1 MSILLSDFD
10 YAPFNQIKNTDYLT
24 SIRQGIKELKFEI
37 DTISNHK
44 KPTFKNT
51 IEALD
56 YSGLKLDRISSIFF
70 NINAAETSKE
80 IQDIAVTISPE
91 LSELKNYIL
100 LNYRL
105 YENVK
110 SIYDLTDRNSLSNEE
125 NTLLKN
131 TYKSFLRNGAN
142 LSNKDK
148 SKLREL
154 DIMLGKLSLKFG
166 QNLLKETNEYE
177 LLISDEKKLDG
188 LSHDHKEAAKMLA
201 KSKNKK
207 GWLFTLDYPSFSA
220 LITYCKNRS
229 LRKEITI
236 AFGQRA
242 FKNNESDNQKVILE
256 IINLRYQKAILL
268 GYESYSE
275 YVLEERMAKNTKNVM
290 NFLEGLVEKVK
301 PVARKEFKV
310 LENYAKSID
319 NIDNLEKWDISFY
332 TEMYKKHKYDVDQ
345 EKLKPYFS
353 LANVLNGVFEIS
365 NKLYGLKFKKIS
377 DVDTY
382 NNEVNTYEVKDE
394 KNNFVALL
402 YTDFHPREGKRGGAW
417 MTSYKSQYIL
427 KKNNQRPHISIV
439 CNFTRPIKEKPSL
452 LTFNEV
458 TTLFHE
464 FGHALHGIL
473 ANTKFKSLSGTNV
486 LWDFVELPSQIFE
499 NWCYEEEALNLFAFH
514 YKTKEIIPTELIKK
528 IKKSANYN
536 QASQTLR
543 QLSFAI
549 LDMNWHNINP
559 IKIINV
565 KDFEIN
571 ILKKLTFIKDLDKT
585 CISTS
590 FSHIFQGG
598 YSAGYYS
605 YKWAEVLDA
614 DAFEYF
620 KEKGIFNKSIASK
633 FKNNILSKGGTENPM
648 DLYIKF
654 RGRKPSINALLNRAG
669 ISLKS
674 I

>member
-1 MSILLSDFD
+1 MNILFSDFD
-10 YAPFNQIKNTDYLT
+10 YAPFNQIKNSDYLT
-24 SIRQGIKELKFEI
+24 SIRHAINGLKSEI
-37 DTISNHK
+37 DTILSNK
-44 KPTFKNT
+44 NTTFKNT

-56 YSGLKLDRISSIFF
+56 YSGLKLDRITSIFF

-80 IQDIAVTISPE
+80 IQDIAVTLSPE

-100 LNYRL
+100 LNDQL
-105 YENVK
+105 YKKVK
-110 SIYDLTDRNSLSNEE
+110 TVYNLTDKNSLSNEE
-125 NTLLKN
+125 NTLLEN

-148 SKLREL
+148 SKLRKL
-154 DIMLGKLSLKFG
+154 DIMLGKLSLNFG

-220 LITYCKNRS
+220 LITYCKNRT

-268 GYESYSE
+268 GYKSYSE
-275 YVLEERMAKNTKNVM
+275 YILEERMAKNTKNVM

-301 PVARKEFKV
+301 PVAKKEFKV

-353 LANVLNGVFEIS
+353 LTNVLNGAFEIS
-365 NKLYGLKFKKIS
+365 NKLYGLNFKKIS
-377 DVDTY
+377 TIDTY
-382 NNEVNTYEVKDE
+382 NDEVNTFEVKDE
-394 KNNFVALL
+394 KNNFIALL
-402 YTDFHPREGKRGGAW
+402 YTDFHPRKGKRGGAW
-417 MTSYKSQYIL
+417 MTSYKPQYIF
-427 KKNNQRPHISIV
+427 KNNNQRPHISIV
-439 CNFTRPIKEKPSL
+439 CNFTRPIKNKPSL

-486 LWDFVELPSQIFE
+486 SWDFVELPSQIFE
-499 NWCYEEEALNLFAFH
+499 NWCYEEEALNIFAFH
-514 YKTKEIIPTELIKK
+514 YKTKKLIPIELINK
-528 IKKSANYN
+528 IKESANYN

-543 QLSFAI
+543 QLSLAI

-559 IKIINV
+559 IKIKSV
-565 KDFEIN
+565 KDYEHK
-571 ILKKLTFIKDLDKT
+571 ILKKLTFTKDLNVT
-585 CISTS
+585 CTSTS

-598 YSAGYYS
+598 YSSGYYS

-620 KEKGIFNKSIASK
+620 KEKGIFNKTIASK
-633 FKNNILSKGGTENPM
+633 FKDNILSKGGTQDPM

-654 RGRKPSINALLNRAG
+654 RGRKPKINALLNRAG
-669 ISLKS
+669 IS
-674 I
+674 

>member
-1 MSILLSDFD
+1 MNVLFSDFD
-10 YAPFNQIKNTDYLT
+10 YAPFNQIINSDYLT
-24 SIRQGIKELKFEI
+24 SIRHGINELKSEI
-37 DTISNHK
+37 DTILSNK
-44 KPTFKNT
+44 NTTFKNT

-56 YSGLKLDRISSIFF
+56 YSGLKLDRITSIFF

-80 IQDIAVTISPE
+80 IQDIAVTLSPE

-100 LNYRL
+100 LNDKL
-105 YENVK
+105 YKKVK
-110 SIYDLTDRNSLSNEE
+110 TVYNLTDKNSLSNEE
-125 NTLLKN
+125 NTLLEN

-148 SKLREL
+148 NKLRKL
-154 DIMLGKLSLKFG
+154 DIMLGKLSLNFG

-268 GYESYSE
+268 GYKSYSE

-301 PVARKEFKV
+301 PVAKKEFKV

-353 LANVLNGVFEIS
+353 LTNVLNGAFEIS
-365 NKLYGLKFKKIS
+365 NKLYGLNFKKNSTI
-377 DVDTY
+377 DTY
-382 NNEVNTYEVKDE
+382 NDEVNTYEVKDE
-394 KNNFVALL
+394 KNNFIALL
-402 YTDFHPREGKRGGAW
+402 YTDFHPRKGKRGGAW
-417 MTSYKSQYIL
+417 MTSYKPQYIF
-427 KKNNQRPHISIV
+427 KNNNQRPHISIV
-439 CNFTRPIKEKPSL
+439 CNFTRPIKNKPSL

-486 LWDFVELPSQIFE
+486 SWDFVELPSQIFE
-499 NWCYEEEALNLFAFH
+499 NWCYEEEALNIFAFH
-514 YKTKEIIPTELIKK
+514 YKTKKLIPIELINK
-528 IKKSANYN
+528 IKESANYN

-543 QLSFAI
+543 QLSLAI

-559 IKIINV
+559 IKIKSV
-565 KDFEIN
+565 KDYEHK
-571 ILKKLTFIKDLDKT
+571 ILKKLTFIKDLNVT
-585 CISTS
+585 CTSTS

-598 YSAGYYS
+598 YSSGYYS

-620 KEKGIFNKSIASK
+620 KQKGIFNKSIASK
-633 FKNNILSKGGTENPM
+633 FKDNILSKGGTQDPM

-654 RGRKPSINALLNRAG
+654 RGRKPKINALLNRAG
-669 ISLKS
+669 IS
-674 I
+674 

>member
-1 MSILLSDFD
+1 MNVLFSDFD
-10 YAPFNQIKNTDYLT
+10 YAPFNQIKNSDYLT
-24 SIRQGIKELKFEI
+24 SIRHGINELKSEI
-37 DTISNHK
+37 DTILSNK
-44 KPTFKNT
+44 NTTFKNT

-56 YSGLKLDRISSIFF
+56 YSGLKLDRITSIFF

-80 IQDIAVTISPE
+80 IQDIAVTLSPE

-100 LNYRL
+100 LNDKL
-105 YENVK
+105 YKKVK
-110 SIYDLTDRNSLSNEE
+110 TVYNLTDKNSLSNEE
-125 NTLLKN
+125 NTLLEN

-148 SKLREL
+148 NKLRKL
-154 DIMLGKLSLKFG
+154 DIMLGKLSLNFG

-268 GYESYSE
+268 GYKSYSE

-290 NFLEGLVEKVK
+290 NFLEDLVEKVK
-301 PVARKEFKV
+301 PIAKKEFKV

-353 LANVLNGVFEIS
+353 LTNVLNGAFEIS
-365 NKLYGLKFKKIS
+365 NKLYGLNFKKNSTI
-377 DVDTY
+377 DTY
-382 NNEVNTYEVKDE
+382 NDEVNTYEVKDE
-394 KNNFVALL
+394 KNNFIALL
-402 YTDFHPREGKRGGAW
+402 YTDFHPRKGKRGGAW
-417 MTSYKSQYIL
+417 MTSYKPQYIF
-427 KKNNQRPHISIV
+427 KNNNQRPHISIV
-439 CNFTRPIKEKPSL
+439 CNFTRPIKNKPSL

-486 LWDFVELPSQIFE
+486 SWDFVELPSQIFE
-499 NWCYEEEALNLFAFH
+499 NWCYEEEALNIFAFH
-514 YKTKEIIPTELIKK
+514 YKTKKLIPIELINK
-528 IKKSANYN
+528 IKESANYN

-543 QLSFAI
+543 QLSLAI

-559 IKIINV
+559 IKIKSV
-565 KDFEIN
+565 KEYEHK
-571 ILKKLTFIKDLDKT
+571 ILKKLTFIKDLNVT
-585 CISTS
+585 CTSTS

-598 YSAGYYS
+598 YSSGYYS

-633 FKNNILSKGGTENPM
+633 FKDNILSKGGTQDPM

-654 RGRKPSINALLNRAG
+654 RGRKPKINALLNRAG
-669 ISLKS
+669 IS
-674 I
+674 

>member
-1 MSILLSDFD
+1 MNVLFSDFD
-10 YAPFNQIKNTDYLT
+10 YAPFNQIKNSDYLT
-24 SIRQGIKELKFEI
+24 SIRHGINELKSEI
-37 DTISNHK
+37 DTILSNK
-44 KPTFKNT
+44 NTTFKNT

-56 YSGLKLDRISSIFF
+56 YSGLKLDRITSIFF

-80 IQDIAVTISPE
+80 IQDIAVTLSPE

-100 LNYRL
+100 LNDKL
-105 YENVK
+105 FKKVK
-110 SIYDLTDRNSLSNEE
+110 TVYNLTDKNSLSNEE
-125 NTLLKN
+125 NTLLEN

-148 SKLREL
+148 NKLRKL
-154 DIMLGKLSLKFG
+154 DIMLGKLSLNFG

-268 GYESYSE
+268 GYKSYSE

-301 PVARKEFKV
+301 PVAKKEFKV

-353 LANVLNGVFEIS
+353 LTNVLNGAFEIS
-365 NKLYGLKFKKIS
+365 NKLYGLNFKKIS
-377 DVDTY
+377 TIDTY
-382 NNEVNTYEVKDE
+382 NDEVNTYEVKDE
-394 KNNFVALL
+394 KNNFIALL
-402 YTDFHPREGKRGGAW
+402 YTDFHPRKGKRGGAW
-417 MTSYKSQYIL
+417 MTSYKPQYIF
-427 KKNNQRPHISIV
+427 KNNNQRPHISIV
-439 CNFTRPIKEKPSL
+439 CNFTRPIKNKPSL

-486 LWDFVELPSQIFE
+486 SWDFVELPSQIFE
-499 NWCYEEEALNLFAFH
+499 NWCYEEEALNIFAFH
-514 YKTKEIIPTELIKK
+514 YKTKKLIPIELINK
-528 IKKSANYN
+528 IKESANYN

-543 QLSFAI
+543 QLSLAI

-559 IKIINV
+559 IKIKSV
-565 KDFEIN
+565 KEYEHK
-571 ILKKLTFIKDLDKT
+571 ILKKLTFIKDLNVT
-585 CISTS
+585 CTSTS

-598 YSAGYYS
+598 YSSGYYS
-605 YKWAEVLDA
+605 YKWAEVLAA

-620 KEKGIFNKSIASK
+620 KQKGIFNKSIASK
-633 FKNNILSKGGTENPM
+633 FKDNILSKGGTQDPM

-654 RGRKPSINALLNRAG
+654 RGRKPMINALLNRAG
-669 ISLKS
+669 IS
-674 I
+674 

>member
-1 MSILLSDFD
+1 MNVLFSDFD
-10 YAPFNQIKNTDYLT
+10 YAPFNQIKNSDYLT
-24 SIRQGIKELKFEI
+24 SIRHGINELKSEI
-37 DTISNHK
+37 DTILSK
-44 KPTFKNT
+44 KNTTFKNT

-56 YSGLKLDRISSIFF
+56 YSGLKLDRITSIFF

-80 IQDIAVTISPE
+80 IQDIAVTLSPE

-100 LNYRL
+100 LNDKL
-105 YENVK
+105 YKKVK
-110 SIYDLTDRNSLSNEE
+110 TVYNLTDKNSLSNEE
-125 NTLLKN
+125 NTLLEN

-148 SKLREL
+148 NKLRKL
-154 DIMLGKLSLKFG
+154 DIMLGKLSLNFG

-268 GYESYSE
+268 GYKSYSE
-275 YVLEERMAKNTKNVM
+275 YVLEDRMAKNTKNVM

-301 PVARKEFKV
+301 PVAKKEFKV

-353 LANVLNGVFEIS
+353 LTNVLNGAFEIS
-365 NKLYGLKFKKIS
+365 NKLYGLNFKKNSTI
-377 DVDTY
+377 DTY
-382 NNEVNTYEVKDE
+382 NDEVNTYEVKDE
-394 KNNFVALL
+394 KNNFIALL
-402 YTDFHPREGKRGGAW
+402 YTDFHPRKGKRGGAW
-417 MTSYKSQYIL
+417 MTSYKPQYIF
-427 KKNNQRPHISIV
+427 KNNNQRPHISIV
-439 CNFTRPIKEKPSL
+439 CNFTRPIKNKPSL

-486 LWDFVELPSQIFE
+486 SWDFVELPSQIFE
-499 NWCYEEEALNLFAFH
+499 NWCYEEEALNIFAFH
-514 YKTKEIIPTELIKK
+514 YKTKKLIPIELINK
-528 IKKSANYN
+528 IKESANYN

-543 QLSFAI
+543 QLSLAI

-559 IKIINV
+559 IKIKSV
-565 KDFEIN
+565 KEYEHK
-571 ILKKLTFIKDLDKT
+571 ILKKLTFIKDLNVT
-585 CISTS
+585 CTSTS

-598 YSAGYYS
+598 YSSGYYS

-620 KEKGIFNKSIASK
+620 KQKGIFNKSIASK
-633 FKNNILSKGGTENPM
+633 FKDNILSKGGTQDPM

-654 RGRKPSINALLNRAG
+654 RGRKPKINALLNRAG
-669 ISLKS
+669 IS
-674 I
+674 

>member
-1 MSILLSDFD
+1 MNILLSDFD

-37 DTISNHK
+37 DTISNNK
-44 KPTFKNT
+44 RPTFKNT

-100 LNYRL
+100 LNDKL

-110 SIYDLTDRNSLSNEE
+110 SIYDLTDKNSLSNEE

-131 TYKSFLRNGAN
+131 TYKSFIRNGAN

-148 SKLREL
+148 SKLRGL

-177 LLISDEKKLDG
+177 LLVSDEKKLDG
-188 LSHDHKEAAKMLA
+188 LTDDHKEAAKILA
-201 KSKNKK
+201 ESKNKK
-207 GWLFTLDYPSFSA
+207 GWLFTLDYPSYSA
-220 LITYCKNRS
+220 LITYCKNRL

-256 IINLRYQKAILL
+256 IISLRYQKATLL
-268 GYESYSE
+268 GYKYYSE

-290 NFLEGLVEKVK
+290 NFLDGLIEKVK
-301 PVARKEFKV
+301 PVAKNEFNL
-310 LENYAKSID
+310 LEDYAKSVD
-319 NIDNLEKWDISFY
+319 NIDSLKKWDINFY
-332 TEMYKKHKYDVDQ
+332 SEMYKKHKYNVDQ
-345 EKLKPYFS
+345 EELKPYFS

-377 DVDTY
+377 NIDTY

-559 IKIINV
+559 IKIKNV
-565 KDFEIN
+565 KDFEVN
-571 ILKKLTFIKDLDKT
+571 ILKKLTFIKNLDIT
-585 CISTS
+585 CMSTS

-633 FKNNILSKGGTENPM
+633 FKNNILSKGGTEDPM

-669 ISLKS
+669 IS
-674 I
+674 

>member
-1 MSILLSDFD
+1 MNVLFSDFD
-10 YAPFNQIKNTDYLT
+10 YAPFNQIKNSDYLT
-24 SIRQGIKELKFEI
+24 SIRHGINELKSEI
-37 DTISNHK
+37 DTILSNK
-44 KPTFKNT
+44 NTTFKNT

-56 YSGLKLDRISSIFF
+56 YSGLKLDRITSIFF

-80 IQDIAVTISPE
+80 IQDIAVTLSPE

-100 LNYRL
+100 LNDKL
-105 YENVK
+105 YKKVK
-110 SIYDLTDRNSLSNEE
+110 TVYNLTNKNSLSNEE
-125 NTLLKN
+125 NTLLEN

-148 SKLREL
+148 NKLRKL
-154 DIMLGKLSLKFG
+154 DIMLGKLSLNFG

-268 GYESYSE
+268 GYKSYSE

-290 NFLEGLVEKVK
+290 NFLEDLVEKVK
-301 PVARKEFKV
+301 PIAKKEFKV

-353 LANVLNGVFEIS
+353 LTNVLNGAFEIS
-365 NKLYGLKFKKIS
+365 NKLYGLNFKKIS
-377 DVDTY
+377 TIDTY
-382 NNEVNTYEVKDE
+382 NDEVNTYEVNDE
-394 KNNFVALL
+394 KNNFIALL
-402 YTDFHPREGKRGGAW
+402 YTDFHPRKGKRGGAW
-417 MTSYKSQYIL
+417 MTSYKPQYIF
-427 KKNNQRPHISIV
+427 KNNNQRPHISIV
-439 CNFTRPIKEKPSL
+439 CNFTRPIKNKPSL

-486 LWDFVELPSQIFE
+486 SWDFVELPSQIFE
-499 NWCYEEEALNLFAFH
+499 NWCYEEEALNIFAFH
-514 YKTKEIIPTELIKK
+514 YKTKKLIPIELINK
-528 IKKSANYN
+528 IKESANYN

-543 QLSFAI
+543 QLSLAI

-559 IKIINV
+559 IKIKSV
-565 KDFEIN
+565 KEYEHK
-571 ILKKLTFIKDLDKT
+571 ILKKLTFIKDLNVT
-585 CISTS
+585 CTSTS

-598 YSAGYYS
+598 YSSGYYS

-633 FKNNILSKGGTENPM
+633 FKDNILSKGGTQDPM

-654 RGRKPSINALLNRAG
+654 RGRKPKINALLNRAG
-669 ISLKS
+669 IS
-674 I
+674 

>member
-1 MSILLSDFD
+1 MNVLFSDFD
-10 YAPFNQIKNTDYLT
+10 YAPFNQIINSDYLT
-24 SIRQGIKELKFEI
+24 SIRHGINELKSEI
-37 DTISNHK
+37 DTILSNK
-44 KPTFKNT
+44 NTTFKNT

-56 YSGLKLDRISSIFF
+56 YSGLKLDRITSIFF

-80 IQDIAVTISPE
+80 IQDIAVTLSPE

-100 LNYRL
+100 LNDKL
-105 YENVK
+105 YKKVK
-110 SIYDLTDRNSLSNEE
+110 TVYNLTNKNSLSNEE
-125 NTLLKN
+125 NTLLEN

-148 SKLREL
+148 NKLRKL
-154 DIMLGKLSLKFG
+154 DIMLGKLSLNFG

-268 GYESYSE
+268 GYKSYSE

-301 PVARKEFKV
+301 PVAKKEFKV

-353 LANVLNGVFEIS
+353 LTNVLNGAFEIS
-365 NKLYGLKFKKIS
+365 NKLYGLNFKKNSTI
-377 DVDTY
+377 DTY
-382 NNEVNTYEVKDE
+382 NDEVNTYEVKDG
-394 KNNFVALL
+394 KNNFIALL
-402 YTDFHPREGKRGGAW
+402 YTDFHPRKGKRGGAW
-417 MTSYKSQYIL
+417 MTSYKPQYIF
-427 KKNNQRPHISIV
+427 KNNNQRPHISIV
-439 CNFTRPIKEKPSL
+439 CNFTRPIKNKPSL

-486 LWDFVELPSQIFE
+486 SWDFVELPSQIFE
-499 NWCYEEEALNLFAFH
+499 NWCYEEEALNIFAFH
-514 YKTKEIIPTELIKK
+514 YKTKKLIPIELINK
-528 IKKSANYN
+528 IKESANYN

-543 QLSFAI
+543 QLSLAI

-559 IKIINV
+559 IKIKSV
-565 KDFEIN
+565 KEYEHK
-571 ILKKLTFIKDLDKT
+571 ILKKLTFIKDLNVT
-585 CISTS
+585 CTSTS

-598 YSAGYYS
+598 YSSGYYS

-633 FKNNILSKGGTENPM
+633 FKDNILSKGGTQDPM

-654 RGRKPSINALLNRAG
+654 RGRKPKINALLNRAG
-669 ISLKS
+669 IS
-674 I
+674 

>member
-1 MSILLSDFD
+1 MNVLFSDFD
-10 YAPFNQIKNTDYLT
+10 YAPFNQIKNSDYLT
-24 SIRQGIKELKFEI
+24 SIRHGINELKSEI
-37 DTISNHK
+37 DTILSNK
-44 KPTFKNT
+44 NTTFKNT

-56 YSGLKLDRISSIFF
+56 YSGLKLDRITSIFF

-80 IQDIAVTISPE
+80 IQDIAVTLSPE

-100 LNYRL
+100 LNDKL
-105 YENVK
+105 YKKVK
-110 SIYDLTDRNSLSNEE
+110 TVYNLTNKNSLSNEE
-125 NTLLKN
+125 NTLLEN

-148 SKLREL
+148 NKLRKL
-154 DIMLGKLSLKFG
+154 DIMLGKLSLNFG

-268 GYESYSE
+268 GYKSYSE

-301 PVARKEFKV
+301 PIAKKEFKV

-353 LANVLNGVFEIS
+353 LTNVLNGAFEIS
-365 NKLYGLKFKKIS
+365 NKLYGLNFKKIS
-377 DVDTY
+377 TIDTY
-382 NNEVNTYEVKDE
+382 NDEVNTYEVKDE
-394 KNNFVALL
+394 KNNFIALL
-402 YTDFHPREGKRGGAW
+402 YTDFHPRKGKRGGAW
-417 MTSYKSQYIL
+417 MTSYKPQYIF
-427 KKNNQRPHISIV
+427 KNNNQRPHISIV
-439 CNFTRPIKEKPSL
+439 CNFTRPIKNKPSL

-486 LWDFVELPSQIFE
+486 SWDFVELPSQIFE
-499 NWCYEEEALNLFAFH
+499 NWCYEEEALNIFAFH
-514 YKTKEIIPTELIKK
+514 YKTKKLIPIELINK
-528 IKKSANYN
+528 IKESANYN

-543 QLSFAI
+543 QLSLAI

-559 IKIINV
+559 IKIKSV
-565 KDFEIN
+565 KDYEHK
-571 ILKKLTFIKDLDKT
+571 ILKKLTFTKDLNVT
-585 CISTS
+585 CTSTS

-598 YSAGYYS
+598 YSSGYYS

-633 FKNNILSKGGTENPM
+633 FKDNILSKGGTQDPM

-654 RGRKPSINALLNRAG
+654 RGRKPKINALLNRAG
-669 ISLKS
+669 IS
-674 I
+674 

>member
-1 MSILLSDFD
+1 MNVLFSDFD
-10 YAPFNQIKNTDYLT
+10 YAPFNQIKNSDYLI
-24 SIRQGIKELKFEI
+24 SIRHGINGLKSEI
-37 DTISNHK
+37 DTILSNK
-44 KPTFKNT
+44 NTTFKNT

-56 YSGLKLDRISSIFF
+56 YSGLKLDRITSIFF

-80 IQDIAVTISPE
+80 IQDIAVTLSPE

-100 LNYRL
+100 LNDQL
-105 YENVK
+105 FKKVK
-110 SIYDLTDRNSLSNEE
+110 TVYNLTDKNSLSIEE
-125 NTLLKN
+125 NTLLES

-148 SKLREL
+148 NKLRKL
-154 DIMLGKLSLKFG
+154 DIMLSKLSLNFG

-268 GYESYSE
+268 GYKSYSE

-301 PVARKEFKV
+301 PVAKKEFKV

-353 LANVLNGVFEIS
+353 LTNVLNGAFEIS
-365 NKLYGLKFKKIS
+365 NKLYGLNFKKIS
-377 DVDTY
+377 TIDTY
-382 NNEVNTYEVKDE
+382 NDEVNTYEVKDE
-394 KNNFVALL
+394 KNNFIALL
-402 YTDFHPREGKRGGAW
+402 YTDFHPRKGKRGGAW
-417 MTSYKSQYIL
+417 MTSYKPQYIF
-427 KKNNQRPHISIV
+427 KNNNQRPHISIV
-439 CNFTRPIKEKPSL
+439 CNFTRPIKNKPSL

-486 LWDFVELPSQIFE
+486 SWDFVELPSQIFE
-499 NWCYEEEALNLFAFH
+499 NWCYEEEALNIFAFH
-514 YKTKEIIPTELIKK
+514 YKTKKLIPIELINK
-528 IKKSANYN
+528 IKESANYN

-543 QLSFAI
+543 QLSLAI

-559 IKIINV
+559 IKIKSV
-565 KDFEIN
+565 KEYEHK
-571 ILKKLTFIKDLDKT
+571 ILKKLTFIKDLNVT
-585 CISTS
+585 CTSTS

-598 YSAGYYS
+598 YSSGYYS

-633 FKNNILSKGGTENPM
+633 FKDNILSKGGTQDPM

-654 RGRKPSINALLNRAG
+654 RGRKPKINALLNRAG
-669 ISLKS
+669 IS
-674 I
+674 

>member
-1 MSILLSDFD
+1 MNVLFSDFD
-10 YAPFNQIKNTDYLT
+10 YAPFNQIKNSDYLT
-24 SIRQGIKELKFEI
+24 SIRHGINELKSEI
-37 DTISNHK
+37 DTILSNK
-44 KPTFKNT
+44 NTTFKNT

-56 YSGLKLDRISSIFF
+56 YSGLKLDRITSIFF

-80 IQDIAVTISPE
+80 IQDIAVTLSPE

-100 LNYRL
+100 LNDKL
-105 YENVK
+105 YKKVK
-110 SIYDLTDRNSLSNEE
+110 TVYNLTNKNSLSNEE
-125 NTLLKN
+125 NTLLEN

-148 SKLREL
+148 NKLRKL
-154 DIMLGKLSLKFG
+154 DIMLGKLSLNFG

-268 GYESYSE
+268 GYKSYSE

-301 PVARKEFKV
+301 PVAKKEFKV

-353 LANVLNGVFEIS
+353 LTNVLNGAFEIS
-365 NKLYGLKFKKIS
+365 NKLYGLNFKKIS
-377 DVDTY
+377 TIDTY
-382 NNEVNTYEVKDE
+382 NDEVNTYEVKDE
-394 KNNFVALL
+394 KNNFIALL
-402 YTDFHPREGKRGGAW
+402 YTDFHPRKGKRGGAW
-417 MTSYKSQYIL
+417 MTSYKPQYIF
-427 KKNNQRPHISIV
+427 KNNNQRPHISIV
-439 CNFTRPIKEKPSL
+439 CNFTRPIKNKPSL

-486 LWDFVELPSQIFE
+486 SWDFVELPSQIFE
-499 NWCYEEEALNLFAFH
+499 NWCYEEEALNIFAFH
-514 YKTKEIIPTELIKK
+514 YKTKKLIPIELINK
-528 IKKSANYN
+528 IKESANYN

-543 QLSFAI
+543 QLSLAI

-559 IKIINV
+559 IKIKSV
-565 KDFEIN
+565 KEYEHK
-571 ILKKLTFIKDLDKT
+571 ILKKLTFIKDLNVT
-585 CISTS
+585 CTSTS

-598 YSAGYYS
+598 YSSGYYS

-633 FKNNILSKGGTENPM
+633 FKDNILSKGGTQDPM

-654 RGRKPSINALLNRAG
+654 RGRKPKINALLNRAG
-669 ISLKS
+669 IS
-674 I
+674 

>member
-1 MSILLSDFD
+1 MNVLFSDFD
-10 YAPFNQIKNTDYLT
+10 YAPFNQIKNSDYLT
-24 SIRQGIKELKFEI
+24 SIRHGINELKSEI
-37 DTISNHK
+37 DTILSNK
-44 KPTFKNT
+44 NTTFKNT

-56 YSGLKLDRISSIFF
+56 YSGLKLDRITSIFF

-80 IQDIAVTISPE
+80 IQDIAVTLSPE

-100 LNYRL
+100 LNDKL
-105 YENVK
+105 YKKVK
-110 SIYDLTDRNSLSNEE
+110 TVYNLTNKNSLSNEE
-125 NTLLKN
+125 NTLLEN

-148 SKLREL
+148 NKLRKL
-154 DIMLGKLSLKFG
+154 DIMLGKLSLNFG

-268 GYESYSE
+268 GYKSYSE

-301 PVARKEFKV
+301 PVAKKEFKV

-353 LANVLNGVFEIS
+353 LTNVLNGAFEIS
-365 NKLYGLKFKKIS
+365 NKLYGLNFKKIS
-377 DVDTY
+377 TIDTY
-382 NNEVNTYEVKDE
+382 NDEVNTYEVNDE
-394 KNNFVALL
+394 KNNFIALL
-402 YTDFHPREGKRGGAW
+402 YTDFHPRKGKRGGAW
-417 MTSYKSQYIL
+417 MTSYKPQYIF
-427 KKNNQRPHISIV
+427 KNNNQRPHISIV
-439 CNFTRPIKEKPSL
+439 CNFTRPIKNKPSL

-486 LWDFVELPSQIFE
+486 SWDFVELPSQIFE
-499 NWCYEEEALNLFAFH
+499 NWCYEEEALNIFAFH
-514 YKTKEIIPTELIKK
+514 YKTKKLIPIELINK
-528 IKKSANYN
+528 IKESANYN

-543 QLSFAI
+543 QLSLAI

-559 IKIINV
+559 IKIKSV
-565 KDFEIN
+565 KDYEHK
-571 ILKKLTFIKDLDKT
+571 ILKKLTFTKDLNVT
-585 CISTS
+585 CTSTS

-598 YSAGYYS
+598 YSSGYYS

-633 FKNNILSKGGTENPM
+633 FKDNILSKGGTQDPM

-654 RGRKPSINALLNRAG
+654 RGRKPKINALLNRAG
-669 ISLKS
+669 IS
-674 I
+674 

>member
-1 MSILLSDFD
+1 MNVLFSDFD
-10 YAPFNQIKNTDYLT
+10 YAPFNQIKNSDYLT
-24 SIRQGIKELKFEI
+24 SIRHGINELKSEI
-37 DTISNHK
+37 DTILSNK
-44 KPTFKNT
+44 NTTFKNT

-56 YSGLKLDRISSIFF
+56 YSGLKLDRITSIFF

-80 IQDIAVTISPE
+80 IQDIAVTLSPE

-100 LNYRL
+100 LNDKL
-105 YENVK
+105 YKKVK
-110 SIYDLTDRNSLSNEE
+110 TVYNLTNKNSLSNEE
-125 NTLLKN
+125 NTLLEN

-148 SKLREL
+148 NKLRKL
-154 DIMLGKLSLKFG
+154 DIMLGKLSLNFG

-268 GYESYSE
+268 GYKSYSE

-301 PVARKEFKV
+301 PVAKKEFKV

-353 LANVLNGVFEIS
+353 LTNVLNGAFEIS
-365 NKLYGLKFKKIS
+365 NKLYGLNFKKNSTI
-377 DVDTY
+377 DTY
-382 NNEVNTYEVKDE
+382 NDEVNTYEVNDE
-394 KNNFVALL
+394 KNNFIALL
-402 YTDFHPREGKRGGAW
+402 YTDFHPRKGKRGGAW
-417 MTSYKSQYIL
+417 MTSYKPQYIF
-427 KKNNQRPHISIV
+427 KNNNQRPHISIV
-439 CNFTRPIKEKPSL
+439 CNFTRPIKNKPSL

-486 LWDFVELPSQIFE
+486 SWDFVELPSQIFE
-499 NWCYEEEALNLFAFH
+499 NWCYEEEALNIFAFH
-514 YKTKEIIPTELIKK
+514 YKTKKLIPIELINK
-528 IKKSANYN
+528 IKESANYN

-543 QLSFAI
+543 QLSLAI

-559 IKIINV
+559 IKIKSV
-565 KDFEIN
+565 KDYEHK
-571 ILKKLTFIKDLDKT
+571 ILKKLTFTKDLNVT
-585 CISTS
+585 CTSTS

-598 YSAGYYS
+598 YSSGYYS

-633 FKNNILSKGGTENPM
+633 FKDNILSKGGTQDPM

-654 RGRKPSINALLNRAG
+654 RGRKPKINALLNRAG
-669 ISLKS
+669 IS
-674 I
+674 

>member
-1 MSILLSDFD
+1 MNVLFSDFD
-10 YAPFNQIKNTDYLT
+10 YAPFNQIKNSDYLT
-24 SIRQGIKELKFEI
+24 SIRHGINELKSEI
-37 DTISNHK
+37 DTILSNK
-44 KPTFKNT
+44 NTTFKNT

-56 YSGLKLDRISSIFF
+56 YSGLKLDRITSIFF

-80 IQDIAVTISPE
+80 IQDIAVTLSPE

-100 LNYRL
+100 LNDKL
-105 YENVK
+105 YKKVK
-110 SIYDLTDRNSLSNEE
+110 TVYNLTDKNSLSNEE
-125 NTLLKN
+125 NTLLEN

-148 SKLREL
+148 NKLRKL
-154 DIMLGKLSLKFG
+154 DIMLGKLSLNFG

-268 GYESYSE
+268 GYKSYSE

-301 PVARKEFKV
+301 PVAKKEFKV

-353 LANVLNGVFEIS
+353 LTNVLNGAFEIS
-365 NKLYGLKFKKIS
+365 NKLYGLNFKKIS
-377 DVDTY
+377 TIDTY
-382 NNEVNTYEVKDE
+382 NDEVNTYEVNDE
-394 KNNFVALL
+394 KNNFIALL
-402 YTDFHPREGKRGGAW
+402 YTDFHPRNGKRGGAW
-417 MTSYKSQYIL
+417 MTSYKPQYIF
-427 KKNNQRPHISIV
+427 KNNNQRPHISIV
-439 CNFTRPIKEKPSL
+439 CNFTRPIKNKPSL

-486 LWDFVELPSQIFE
+486 SWDFVELPSQIFE
-499 NWCYEEEALNLFAFH
+499 NWCYEEEALNIFAFH
-514 YKTKEIIPTELIKK
+514 YKTKKLIPIELINK
-528 IKKSANYN
+528 IKESANYN

-543 QLSFAI
+543 QLSLAI

-559 IKIINV
+559 IKIKSV
-565 KDFEIN
+565 KEYEHK
-571 ILKKLTFIKDLDKT
+571 ILKKLTFIKDLNVT
-585 CISTS
+585 CTSTS

-598 YSAGYYS
+598 YSSGYYS

-633 FKNNILSKGGTENPM
+633 FKDNILSKGGTQDPM

-654 RGRKPSINALLNRAG
+654 RGRKPKINALLNRAG
-669 ISLKS
+669 IS
-674 I
+674 

>member
-1 MSILLSDFD
+1 MNVLFSDFD
-10 YAPFNQIKNTDYLT
+10 YAPFNQIKNSDYLT
-24 SIRQGIKELKFEI
+24 SIRHGINELKSEI
-37 DTISNHK
+37 DTILSNK
-44 KPTFKNT
+44 NTTFKNT

-56 YSGLKLDRISSIFF
+56 YSGLKLDRITSIFF

-80 IQDIAVTISPE
+80 IQDIAVTLSPE

-100 LNYRL
+100 LNDKL
-105 YENVK
+105 YKKVK
-110 SIYDLTDRNSLSNEE
+110 TVYNLTNKNSLSNEE
-125 NTLLKN
+125 NTLLEN

-148 SKLREL
+148 NKLRKL
-154 DIMLGKLSLKFG
+154 DIMLGKLSLNFG

-268 GYESYSE
+268 GYKSYSE

-301 PVARKEFKV
+301 PVAKKEFKV

-319 NIDNLEKWDISFY
+319 NIGNLEKWDISFY

-353 LANVLNGVFEIS
+353 LTNVLNGAFEIS
-365 NKLYGLKFKKIS
+365 NKLYGLNFKKIS
-377 DVDTY
+377 TIDTY
-382 NNEVNTYEVKDE
+382 NDEVNTYEVKDE
-394 KNNFVALL
+394 KNNFIALL
-402 YTDFHPREGKRGGAW
+402 YTDFHPRKGKRGGAW
-417 MTSYKSQYIL
+417 MTSYKPQYIF
-427 KKNNQRPHISIV
+427 KNNNQRPHISIV
-439 CNFTRPIKEKPSL
+439 CNFTRPIKNKPSL

-486 LWDFVELPSQIFE
+486 SWDFVELPSQIFE
-499 NWCYEEEALNLFAFH
+499 NWCYEEEALNILAFH
-514 YKTKEIIPTELIKK
+514 YKTKKLIPIELINK
-528 IKKSANYN
+528 IKESANYN

-543 QLSFAI
+543 QLSLAI

-559 IKIINV
+559 IKIKSV
-565 KDFEIN
+565 KDYEHK
-571 ILKKLTFIKDLDKT
+571 ILKKLTFIKDLNVT
-585 CISTS
+585 CTSTS

-598 YSAGYYS
+598 YSSGYYS

-633 FKNNILSKGGTENPM
+633 FKDNILSKGGTQDPM

-654 RGRKPSINALLNRAG
+654 RGRKPKINALLNRAG
-669 ISLKS
+669 IS
-674 I
+674 

>member
-1 MSILLSDFD
+1 MNVLFSDFD
-10 YAPFNQIKNTDYLT
+10 YAPFNQIKNSDYLT
-24 SIRQGIKELKFEI
+24 SIRHGINELKSEI
-37 DTISNHK
+37 DTILSNK
-44 KPTFKNT
+44 NTTFKNT

-56 YSGLKLDRISSIFF
+56 YSGLKLDRITSVFF

-80 IQDIAVTISPE
+80 IQDIAVTLSPE

-100 LNYRL
+100 LNDKL
-105 YENVK
+105 YKKVK
-110 SIYDLTDRNSLSNEE
+110 TVYNLTNKNSLSNEE
-125 NTLLKN
+125 NTLLEN

-148 SKLREL
+148 NKLRKL
-154 DIMLGKLSLKFG
+154 DIMLGKLSLNFG

-207 GWLFTLDYPSFSA
+207 GWLFTLDYPSFSS

-268 GYESYSE
+268 GYKSYSE

-290 NFLEGLVEKVK
+290 NFLEDLVEKVK
-301 PVARKEFKV
+301 PIAKKEFKV

-353 LANVLNGVFEIS
+353 LTNVLNGAFEIS
-365 NKLYGLKFKKIS
+365 NKLYGLNFKKNSTI
-377 DVDTY
+377 DTY
-382 NNEVNTYEVKDE
+382 NDEVNTYEVNDE
-394 KNNFVALL
+394 KNNFIALL
-402 YTDFHPREGKRGGAW
+402 YTDFHPRKGKRGGAW
-417 MTSYKSQYIL
+417 MTSYKPQYIF
-427 KKNNQRPHISIV
+427 KNNNQRPHISIV
-439 CNFTRPIKEKPSL
+439 CNFTRPIKNKPSL

-486 LWDFVELPSQIFE
+486 SWDFVELPSQIFE
-499 NWCYEEEALNLFAFH
+499 NWCYEEKALNIFAFH
-514 YKTKEIIPTELIKK
+514 YKTKKLIPIELINK
-528 IKKSANYN
+528 IKESANYN

-543 QLSFAI
+543 QLSLAI

-559 IKIINV
+559 IKIKSV
-565 KDFEIN
+565 KDYEHK
-571 ILKKLTFIKDLDKT
+571 ILKKLTFTKDLNVT
-585 CISTS
+585 CTSTS

-598 YSAGYYS
+598 YSSGYYS

-633 FKNNILSKGGTENPM
+633 FKDNILSKGGTQDPM

-654 RGRKPSINALLNRAG
+654 RGRKPKINALLNRAG
-669 ISLKS
+669 IS
-674 I
+674 

>member
-1 MSILLSDFD
+1 MNVLFSDFD
-10 YAPFNQIKNTDYLT
+10 YAPFNQIKNSDYLT
-24 SIRQGIKELKFEI
+24 SIRHGINELKSEI
-37 DTISNHK
+37 DTILSNK
-44 KPTFKNT
+44 NTTFKNT

-56 YSGLKLDRISSIFF
+56 YSGLKLDRITSIFF

-80 IQDIAVTISPE
+80 IQDIAVTLSPE

-100 LNYRL
+100 LNDKL
-105 YENVK
+105 YKKVK
-110 SIYDLTDRNSLSNEE
+110 TVYNLTNKNSLSNEE
-125 NTLLKN
+125 NTLLEN

-148 SKLREL
+148 NKLRKL
-154 DIMLGKLSLKFG
+154 DIMLGKLSLNFG

-268 GYESYSE
+268 GYKSYSE

-301 PVARKEFKV
+301 PVAKKEFKV

-353 LANVLNGVFEIS
+353 LTNVLNGAFEIS
-365 NKLYGLKFKKIS
+365 NKLYGLNFKKIS
-377 DVDTY
+377 TIDTY
-382 NNEVNTYEVKDE
+382 NDEVNTYEVNDE
-394 KNNFVALL
+394 KNNFIALL
-402 YTDFHPREGKRGGAW
+402 YTDFHPRKGKRGGAW
-417 MTSYKSQYIL
+417 MTSYKPQYIF
-427 KKNNQRPHISIV
+427 KNNNQRPHISIV
-439 CNFTRPIKEKPSL
+439 CNFTRPIKNKPSL

-486 LWDFVELPSQIFE
+486 SWDFVELPSQIFE
-499 NWCYEEEALNLFAFH
+499 NWCYEEEALNIFAFH
-514 YKTKEIIPTELIKK
+514 YKTKKLIPIELINK
-528 IKKSANYN
+528 IKESANYN

-543 QLSFAI
+543 QLSLAI

-559 IKIINV
+559 IKIKSV
-565 KDFEIN
+565 KDYEHK
-571 ILKKLTFIKDLDKT
+571 ILKKLTFIKDLNVT
-585 CISTS
+585 CTSTS

-598 YSAGYYS
+598 YSSGYYS

-633 FKNNILSKGGTENPM
+633 FKDNILSKGGTQDPM

-654 RGRKPSINALLNRAG
+654 RGRRPKINALLNRAG
-669 ISLKS
+669 IS
-674 I
+674 

>member
-1 MSILLSDFD
+1 MNVLFSDFD
-10 YAPFNQIKNTDYLT
+10 YAPFNQIINSDYLT
-24 SIRQGIKELKFEI
+24 SIRHGINELKSEI
-37 DTISNHK
+37 DTILSNK
-44 KPTFKNT
+44 NTTFKNT

-56 YSGLKLDRISSIFF
+56 YSGLKLDRITSIFF

-80 IQDIAVTISPE
+80 IQDIAVTLSPE

-100 LNYRL
+100 LNDKL
-105 YENVK
+105 YKKVK
-110 SIYDLTDRNSLSNEE
+110 TVYNLTDKNSLSNEE
-125 NTLLKN
+125 NTLLEN

-148 SKLREL
+148 NKLRKL
-154 DIMLGKLSLKFG
+154 DIMLGKLSLNFG

-268 GYESYSE
+268 GYKSYSE

-290 NFLEGLVEKVK
+290 NFLEDLVEKVK
-301 PVARKEFKV
+301 PIAKKEFKV

-353 LANVLNGVFEIS
+353 LTNVLNGAFEIS
-365 NKLYGLKFKKIS
+365 NKLYGLNFKKNSTI
-377 DVDTY
+377 DTY
-382 NNEVNTYEVKDE
+382 NDEVNTYEVKDE
-394 KNNFVALL
+394 KNNFIALL
-402 YTDFHPREGKRGGAW
+402 YTDFHPRKGKRGGAW
-417 MTSYKSQYIL
+417 MTSYKPQYIF
-427 KKNNQRPHISIV
+427 KNNNQRPHISIV
-439 CNFTRPIKEKPSL
+439 CNFTRPIKNKPSL

-486 LWDFVELPSQIFE
+486 SWDFVELPSQIFE
-499 NWCYEEEALNLFAFH
+499 NWCYEEEALNIFAFH
-514 YKTKEIIPTELIKK
+514 YKTKKLIPIELINK
-528 IKKSANYN
+528 IKESANYN

-543 QLSFAI
+543 QLSLAI

-559 IKIINV
+559 IKIKSV
-565 KDFEIN
+565 KDYEHK
-571 ILKKLTFIKDLDKT
+571 ILKKLTFIKDLNVT
-585 CISTS
+585 CTSTS

-598 YSAGYYS
+598 YSSGYYS

-633 FKNNILSKGGTENPM
+633 FKDNILSKGGTQDPM

-654 RGRKPSINALLNRAG
+654 RGRKPKINALLNRAG
-669 ISLKS
+669 IS
-674 I
+674 

>member
-1 MSILLSDFD
+1 MNVLFSDFD
-10 YAPFNQIKNTDYLT
+10 YAPFNQIKNSDYLT
-24 SIRQGIKELKFEI
+24 SIRHGINELKSEI
-37 DTISNHK
+37 DTILSNK
-44 KPTFKNT
+44 NTTFKNT

-56 YSGLKLDRISSIFF
+56 YSGLKLDRITSIFF

-80 IQDIAVTISPE
+80 IQDIAVTLSPE

-100 LNYRL
+100 LNDKL
-105 YENVK
+105 YKKVK
-110 SIYDLTDRNSLSNEE
+110 TVYNLTNKNSLSNEE
-125 NTLLKN
+125 NTLLEN

-148 SKLREL
+148 NKLRKL
-154 DIMLGKLSLKFG
+154 DIMLGKLSLNFG

-268 GYESYSE
+268 GYKSYSE

-290 NFLEGLVEKVK
+290 NFLEDLVEKVK
-301 PVARKEFKV
+301 PIAKKEFKV

-353 LANVLNGVFEIS
+353 LTNVLNGAFEIS
-365 NKLYGLKFKKIS
+365 NKLYGLNFKKNSTI
-377 DVDTY
+377 DTY
-382 NNEVNTYEVKDE
+382 NDEVNTYEVKDE
-394 KNNFVALL
+394 KNNFIALL
-402 YTDFHPREGKRGGAW
+402 YTDFHPRKGKRGGAW
-417 MTSYKSQYIL
+417 MTSYKPQYIF
-427 KKNNQRPHISIV
+427 KNNNQRPHISIV
-439 CNFTRPIKEKPSL
+439 CNFTRPIKNKPSL

-486 LWDFVELPSQIFE
+486 SWDFVELPSQIFE
-499 NWCYEEEALNLFAFH
+499 NWCYEEEALNIFAFH
-514 YKTKEIIPTELIKK
+514 YKTKKLIPIELINK
-528 IKKSANYN
+528 IKESANYN

-543 QLSFAI
+543 QLSLAT

-559 IKIINV
+559 IKIKSV
-565 KDFEIN
+565 KDYEHK
-571 ILKKLTFIKDLDKT
+571 ILKKLTFTKDLNVT
-585 CISTS
+585 CTSTS

-598 YSAGYYS
+598 YSSGYYS

-633 FKNNILSKGGTENPM
+633 FKDNILSKGGTQDPM

-654 RGRKPSINALLNRAG
+654 RGRKPKINALLNRAG
-669 ISLKS
+669 IS
-674 I
+674 

>member
-1 MSILLSDFD
+1 MNVLFSDFD
-10 YAPFNQIKNTDYLT
+10 YAPFNQIKNSDYLT
-24 SIRQGIKELKFEI
+24 SIRHGINELKSEI
-37 DTISNHK
+37 DTILSNK
-44 KPTFKNT
+44 NTTFKNT

-56 YSGLKLDRISSIFF
+56 YSGLKLDRITSIFF

-80 IQDIAVTISPE
+80 IQDIAVTLSPE

-100 LNYRL
+100 LNDKL
-105 YENVK
+105 YKKVK
-110 SIYDLTDRNSLSNEE
+110 TVYNLTNKNSLSNEE
-125 NTLLKN
+125 NTLLEN

-148 SKLREL
+148 NKLRKL
-154 DIMLGKLSLKFG
+154 DIMLGKLSLNFG

-268 GYESYSE
+268 GYKSYSE

-290 NFLEGLVEKVK
+290 NFLEDLVEKVK
-301 PVARKEFKV
+301 PIAKKEFKV

-353 LANVLNGVFEIS
+353 LTNVLNGAFEIS
-365 NKLYGLKFKKIS
+365 NKLYGLNFKKNSTI
-377 DVDTY
+377 DTY
-382 NNEVNTYEVKDE
+382 NDEVNTYEVRDE
-394 KNNFVALL
+394 KNNFIALL
-402 YTDFHPREGKRGGAW
+402 YTDFHPRKGKRGGAW
-417 MTSYKSQYIL
+417 MTSYKPQYIF
-427 KKNNQRPHISIV
+427 KNNNQRPHISIV
-439 CNFTRPIKEKPSL
+439 CNFTRPIKNKPSL

-486 LWDFVELPSQIFE
+486 SWDFVELPSQIFE
-499 NWCYEEEALNLFAFH
+499 NWCYEEEALNIFAFH
-514 YKTKEIIPTELIKK
+514 YKTKKLIPIELINK
-528 IKKSANYN
+528 IKESANYN

-543 QLSFAI
+543 QLSLAI

-559 IKIINV
+559 IKIKSV
-565 KDFEIN
+565 KDYEHK
-571 ILKKLTFIKDLDKT
+571 ILKKLTFTKDLNVT
-585 CISTS
+585 CTSTS

-598 YSAGYYS
+598 YSSGYYS

-633 FKNNILSKGGTENPM
+633 FKDNILSKGGTQDPM

-654 RGRKPSINALLNRAG
+654 RGRKPKINALLNRAG
-669 ISLKS
+669 IS
-674 I
+674 

>member
-1 MSILLSDFD
+1 MNVLFSDFD
-10 YAPFNQIKNTDYLT
+10 YAPFNQIKNSDYLT
-24 SIRQGIKELKFEI
+24 SIRHGINELKSEI
-37 DTISNHK
+37 DTILSNK
-44 KPTFKNT
+44 NTTFKNT

-56 YSGLKLDRISSIFF
+56 YSGLKLDRITSIFF

-80 IQDIAVTISPE
+80 IQDIAVTLSPE

-100 LNYRL
+100 LNDKL
-105 YENVK
+105 YKKVK
-110 SIYDLTDRNSLSNEE
+110 TVYNLTNKNSLSNEE
-125 NTLLKN
+125 NTLLEN

-148 SKLREL
+148 NKLRKL
-154 DIMLGKLSLKFG
+154 DIMLGKLSLNFG

-268 GYESYSE
+268 GYKSYSE

-290 NFLEGLVEKVK
+290 NFLEDLVEKVK
-301 PVARKEFKV
+301 PIAKKEFKV

-353 LANVLNGVFEIS
+353 LTNVLNGAFEIS
-365 NKLYGLKFKKIS
+365 NKLYGLNFKKIS
-377 DVDTY
+377 TIDTY
-382 NNEVNTYEVKDE
+382 NDEVNTYEVNDE
-394 KNNFVALL
+394 KNNFIALL
-402 YTDFHPREGKRGGAW
+402 YTDFHPRKGKRGGAW
-417 MTSYKSQYIL
+417 MTSYKPQYIF
-427 KKNNQRPHISIV
+427 KNNNQRPHISIV
-439 CNFTRPIKEKPSL
+439 CNFTRPIKNKPSL

-486 LWDFVELPSQIFE
+486 SWDFVELPSQIFE
-499 NWCYEEEALNLFAFH
+499 NWCYEEEALNIFAFH
-514 YKTKEIIPTELIKK
+514 YKTKKLIPIELINK
-528 IKKSANYN
+528 IKESANYN

-543 QLSFAI
+543 QLSLAI

-559 IKIINV
+559 IKIKSV
-565 KDFEIN
+565 KDYEHK
-571 ILKKLTFIKDLDKT
+571 ILKKLTFIKDLNVT
-585 CISTS
+585 CTSTS

-598 YSAGYYS
+598 YSSGYYS

-633 FKNNILSKGGTENPM
+633 FKDNILSKGGTQDPM

-654 RGRKPSINALLNRAG
+654 RGRKPKINALLNRAG
-669 ISLKS
+669 IS
-674 I
+674 

>member
-1 MSILLSDFD
+1 MNVLFSDFD
-10 YAPFNQIKNTDYLT
+10 YAPFNQIKNSDYLT
-24 SIRQGIKELKFEI
+24 SIRHGINELKSEI
-37 DTISNHK
+37 DTILSNK
-44 KPTFKNT
+44 NTTFKNT

-56 YSGLKLDRISSIFF
+56 YSGLKLDRITSIFF

-80 IQDIAVTISPE
+80 IQDIAVTLSPE

-100 LNYRL
+100 LNDKL
-105 YENVK
+105 YKKVK
-110 SIYDLTDRNSLSNEE
+110 TVYNLTDKNSLSNEE
-125 NTLLKN
+125 NTLLEN

-148 SKLREL
+148 NKLRKL
-154 DIMLGKLSLKFG
+154 DIMLGKLSLNFG

-268 GYESYSE
+268 GYKSYSE

-301 PVARKEFKV
+301 PVAKKEFKV

-353 LANVLNGVFEIS
+353 LTNVLNGAFEIS
-365 NKLYGLKFKKIS
+365 NKLYGLNFKKIS
-377 DVDTY
+377 TIDTY
-382 NNEVNTYEVKDE
+382 NDEVNTYEVNDE
-394 KNNFVALL
+394 KNNFIALL
-402 YTDFHPREGKRGGAW
+402 YTDFHPRKGKRGGAW
-417 MTSYKSQYIL
+417 MTSYKPQYIF
-427 KKNNQRPHISIV
+427 KNNNQRPHISIV
-439 CNFTRPIKEKPSL
+439 CNFTRPIKNKPSL

-486 LWDFVELPSQIFE
+486 SWDFVELPSQIFE
-499 NWCYEEEALNLFAFH
+499 NWCYEEEALNIFAFH
-514 YKTKEIIPTELIKK
+514 YKTKKLIPIELINK
-528 IKKSANYN
+528 IKESANYN

-543 QLSFAI
+543 QLSLAI

-559 IKIINV
+559 IKIKSV
-565 KDFEIN
+565 KEYEHK
-571 ILKKLTFIKDLDKT
+571 ILKKLTFIKDLNVT
-585 CISTS
+585 CTSTS

-598 YSAGYYS
+598 YSSGYYS

-633 FKNNILSKGGTENPM
+633 FKDNILSKGGTQDPM

-654 RGRKPSINALLNRAG
+654 RGRKPKINALLNRAG
-669 ISLKS
+669 IS
-674 I
+674 

>member
-1 MSILLSDFD
+1 MNVLFSDFD
-10 YAPFNQIKNTDYLT
+10 YAPFNQIKNSDYLT
-24 SIRQGIKELKFEI
+24 SIRHGINELKSEI
-37 DTISNHK
+37 DTILSNK
-44 KPTFKNT
+44 NTTFKNT

-56 YSGLKLDRISSIFF
+56 YSGLKLDRITSIFF

-80 IQDIAVTISPE
+80 IQDIAVTLSPE

-100 LNYRL
+100 LNDKL
-105 YENVK
+105 YKKVK
-110 SIYDLTDRNSLSNEE
+110 TVYNLTDKNSLSNEE
-125 NTLLKN
+125 NTLLEN

-148 SKLREL
+148 NKLRKL
-154 DIMLGKLSLKFG
+154 DIMLGKLSLNFG

-236 AFGQRA
+236 DFGQRA

-268 GYESYSE
+268 GYKSYSE

-290 NFLEGLVEKVK
+290 NFLEDLVEKVK
-301 PVARKEFKV
+301 PIAKKEFKV
-310 LENYAKSID
+310 LENYAKSIV

-353 LANVLNGVFEIS
+353 LTNVLNGAFEIS
-365 NKLYGLKFKKIS
+365 NKLYGLNFKKIS
-377 DVDTY
+377 TIDTY
-382 NNEVNTYEVKDE
+382 NDEVNTYEVNDE
-394 KNNFVALL
+394 KNNFIALL
-402 YTDFHPREGKRGGAW
+402 YTDFHPRKGKRGGAW
-417 MTSYKSQYIL
+417 MTSYKPQYIF
-427 KKNNQRPHISIV
+427 KNNNQRPHISIV
-439 CNFTRPIKEKPSL
+439 CNFTRPIKNKPSL

-486 LWDFVELPSQIFE
+486 SWDFVELPSQIFE
-499 NWCYEEEALNLFAFH
+499 NWCYEEEALNIFAFH
-514 YKTKEIIPTELIKK
+514 YKTKKLIPIELINK
-528 IKKSANYN
+528 IKESANYN

-543 QLSFAI
+543 QLSLAI

-559 IKIINV
+559 IKIKSV
-565 KDFEIN
+565 KDYEHK
-571 ILKKLTFIKDLDKT
+571 ILKKLTFTKDLNVT
-585 CISTS
+585 CTSTS

-598 YSAGYYS
+598 YSSGYYS

-633 FKNNILSKGGTENPM
+633 FKDNILSKGGTQDPM

-654 RGRKPSINALLNRAG
+654 RGRKPKINALLNRAG
-669 ISLKS
+669 IS
-674 I
+674 

>member
-1 MSILLSDFD
+1 MNVLFSDFD
-10 YAPFNQIKNTDYLT
+10 YAPFNQIKNSDYLT
-24 SIRQGIKELKFEI
+24 SIRHGINELKSEI
-37 DTISNHK
+37 DTILSNK
-44 KPTFKNT
+44 NTTFKNT

-56 YSGLKLDRISSIFF
+56 YSGLKLDRITSIFF

-80 IQDIAVTISPE
+80 IQDIAVTLSPE

-100 LNYRL
+100 LNDKL
-105 YENVK
+105 YKKVK
-110 SIYDLTDRNSLSNEE
+110 TVYNLTDKNSLSNEE
-125 NTLLKN
+125 NTLLEN

-148 SKLREL
+148 NKLRKL
-154 DIMLGKLSLKFG
+154 DIMLGKLSLNFG

-188 LSHDHKEAAKMLA
+188 LSHVHKEAAKMLA

-207 GWLFTLDYPSFSA
+207 GWLFTLDYPSFSS

-268 GYESYSE
+268 GYKSYSE

-301 PVARKEFKV
+301 PVAKKEFKV

-353 LANVLNGVFEIS
+353 LTNVLNGAFEIS
-365 NKLYGLKFKKIS
+365 NKLYGLNFKKNSTI
-377 DVDTY
+377 DTY
-382 NNEVNTYEVKDE
+382 NDEVNTYEVKDG
-394 KNNFVALL
+394 KNNFIALL
-402 YTDFHPREGKRGGAW
+402 YTDFHPRKGKRGGAW
-417 MTSYKSQYIL
+417 MTSYKPQYIF
-427 KKNNQRPHISIV
+427 KNNNQRPHISIV
-439 CNFTRPIKEKPSL
+439 CNFTRPIKNKPSL

-486 LWDFVELPSQIFE
+486 SWDFVELPSQIFE
-499 NWCYEEEALNLFAFH
+499 NWCYEEEALNIFAFH
-514 YKTKEIIPTELIKK
+514 YKTKKLIPIELINK
-528 IKKSANYN
+528 IKESANYN

-543 QLSFAI
+543 QLSLAI

-559 IKIINV
+559 IKIKSV
-565 KDFEIN
+565 KDYEHK
-571 ILKKLTFIKDLDKT
+571 ILKKLTFTKDLNVT
-585 CISTS
+585 CTSTS

-598 YSAGYYS
+598 YSSGYYS

-633 FKNNILSKGGTENPM
+633 FKDNILSKGGTQDPM

-654 RGRKPSINALLNRAG
+654 RGRKPKINALLNRAG
-669 ISLKS
+669 IS
-674 I
+674 